1 MILSMIHLVGKRV
14 VLFLTAFGIMLC
26 LFVPAVA
33 AQGVDVI
40 GQGCKDVPGEPTL
53 CTTNKPQPPGSN
65 DLYGP
70 NGVLTK
76 IVKLLSTII
85 GVAAVIV
92 IIVGAIRYALSSG
105 DSSNINGAKNA
116 ILFALIGLIVA
127 LLARVVVVFV
137 LNRIE

>member
-1 MILSMIHLVGKRV
+1 MLLLAV
-14 VLFLTAFGIMLC
+14 FGCMLC
-26 LFVPAVA
+26 LLVPVAA

-53 CTTNKPQPPGSN
+53 CTTNKPQPPGNN

-76 IVKLLSTII
+76 IVKLLSTVI

-92 IIVGAIRYALSSG
+92 IIVGAIRYSLSSG
-105 DSSNINGAKNA
+105 DSTNINGAKNT

-137 LNRIE
+137 LNKIE